1 MHLFFIY
8 QHYLCSQSAPCCS
21 LQPHAKCM
29 LLCRSASLKN
39 MPWIVKKAR
48 TMLTAHWWEEGGDV
62 KLPPPKSYFVL
73 SSSNPLPEC
82 ATQVHNLTAYSH
94 RVSVSQ
100 PHSKMRHGLLTGKA
114 HVHWQLSFHF
124 VSGCFGWKVLF
135 FMVMYC
141 SLHISTQTI
150 LYLPIHLHY
159 TTIHIQFIIDNPVML
174 SHVPTHTY
182 TYTCMHTNIVTHTD

>member
-8 QHYLCSQSAPCCS
+8 QHYLCSQSAPRCS

-73 SSSNPLPEC
+73 SSSNPRPEC
-82 ATQVHNLTAYSH
+82 ATQVHNLSAYSH
-94 RVSVSQ
+94 GVSVSQ

-124 VSGCFGWKVLF
+124 VSGRFGCNVFSSWLCIAAFTFPHKPSF
-135 FMVMYC
+135 TYQYTSITQPSTY
-141 SLHISTQTI
+141 SLSLT
-150 LYLPIHLHY
+150 
-159 TTIHIQFIIDNPVML
+159 
-174 SHVPTHTY
+174 THTNHPLL
-182 TYTCMHTNIVTHTD
+182 TNTPPLHNHPHTVYH